1 MNSPP
6 RDGTSARPFDMAF
19 GSLVGLGVLV
29 RVWAFMLRG
38 ALWNDE
44 AGLALNVVGRAWSQ
58 VGRPFVYQ
66 QYAPYLYVLTS
77 KSLAESF
84 GPSAHT
90 LRMLSLLSGIALL
103 PVMLLFVSSVSGW
116 PAALFG
122 LALLVP
128 NTLLVLY
135 ATEFK
140 PYATDALVA
149 AGLCL
154 LSARV
159 LAANSGERRRWLV
172 ALGGAGLLA
181 PWFSLPS
188 IFVLAGAGAALCV
201 EAWEREQRRLLLGA
215 AGLGTLWL
223 ISFALHY
230 LGFMQMSPAD
240 ALYMQ
245 NYWSGM
251 NAFAPFPP
259 RSFADLRWYVAK
271 FFWLFD
277 LFVAPGAFGLRYLAG
292 ALWLWGA
299 IGLWRTQRGLF
310 VLLMTPL
317 VLLLAASSMH
327 KYLVS
332 DRLML
337 FLVPS
342 LITPVVSALAEL
354 AQLRGPRTQL
364 AAAAAA
370 VLFCAAPTLG
380 LSRTLAAGPAP
391 HGVDEV
397 VEHLQQRWQPGD
409 RLYVETQAQWI
420 FSFYARLAHFDAPF
434 PISDDGLYDP
444 TPRYT
449 TLDGMIGAP
458 RVWVV
463 VPTAGSSRPQSDE
476 AASWVAKA
484 EKLVTKHLE
493 EHGRVLDMLDGGNTR
508 LYLYDLSSRS
518 QPHLP

>member
-1 MNSPP
+1 MNSTPP
-6 RDGTSARPFDMAF
+6 DGTSARPFDIAF
-19 GSLVGLGVLV
+19 GSLLGLGVLV

-44 AGLALNVVGRAWSQ
+44 AGLALNLIGRSWSQ
-58 VGRPFVYQ
+58 VARPFVYQ
-66 QYAPYLYVLTS
+66 QYAPYLYALTS
-77 KSLAESF
+77 KAIAETF

-90 LRMLSLLSGIALL
+90 LRLLSLLSGVALL
-103 PVMLLFVSSVSGW
+103 PMMLLFVSSVSSW

-128 NTLLVLY
+128 TTLLVNY

-140 PYATDALVA
+140 PYASDALVA
-149 AGLCL
+149 TCLCL
-154 LSARV
+154 LAARV
-159 LAANSGERRRWLV
+159 LSAKRTERRRWLT
-172 ALGGAGLLA
+172 ALGFAGLLA

-201 EAWEREQRRLLLGA
+201 EAWEREERPLLLAA
-215 AGLGTLWL
+215 AGFGVLWL
-223 ISFALHY
+223 VSFALHY
-230 LGFMQMSPAD
+230 LAFMQMSPDD

-245 NYWSGM
+245 RYWSGM
-251 NAFAPFPP
+251 SAFAPFPP

-277 LFVAPGAFGLRYLAG
+277 LFVAPSPFGLRYIAG
-292 ALWLWGA
+292 GLWAWGA
-299 IGLWRTQRGLF
+299 VGLWRTQRGLF
-310 VLLMTPL
+310 VLLVTPL
-317 VLLLAASSMH
+317 VLLFAASMLH
-327 KYLVS
+327 KYIVS

-370 VLFCAAPTLG
+370 VLFCAWPTLG
-380 LSRTLAAGPAP
+380 VTRTLAAGPTP

-397 VEHLQQRWQPGD
+397 VHHLHEHWRAGD

-420 FSFYARLAHFDAPF
+420 FSFYARLEHFDAPF
-434 PISDDGLYDP
+434 PISDDGLYDAK
-444 TPRYT
+444 PRYT
-449 TLDGMIGAP
+449 TLDSLLGAP

-463 VPTAGSSRPQSDE
+463 VPALSSQRPQSED
-476 AASWVAKA
+476 AAPMVAKA
-484 EKLVTKHLE
+484 ENLVTKHLA
-493 EHGRVLDMLDGGNTR
+493 EHGRVLDVLDGGNTR
-508 LYLYDLSSRS
+508 LYLYDLSS
-518 QPHLP
+518 H